1 MNCQIEKFCCY
12 HILVSL
18 QRTSWLK
25 LQFLAIF
32 KLKLRLI
39 SVGNLRRF
47 IIQISLCVNI
57 LHNNNYVQNN
67 NYTII
72 PKDYEKERKEAAML
86 STIGIY
92 KEIHKY

>member
-1 MNCQIEKFCCY
+1 MNCQIQKFLLS
-12 HILVSL
+12 H
-18 QRTSWLK
+18 TSFFTKNLIWLK

-39 SVGNLRRF
+39 PVGNLRRF
-47 IIQISLCVNI
+47 ILQISLCVNI
-57 LHNNNYVQNN
+57 LHNNNYVHSN

-72 PKDYEKERKEAAML
+72 AKDYEKEKKAAML
-86 STIGIY
+86 SVVGIY